1 MKTPVP
7 VTAQL
12 LRTHAP
18 PSPSGDSK
26 DDRGRVLVIAGSLEV
41 PGAALLAGTA
51 ALRIGAGKLQMAA
64 PRDMAVALGLAV
76 PEALVVGLPQTEDG
90 GVAAACAPDLAAR
103 AAHTDAVLVGPGM
116 NSGEETSALV
126 AALLRDTREG
136 SFLIDAAA
144 LGALPPD
151 PALTRD
157 LAKRPV
163 ITPHAGEMARLLD
176 RTREAIEADPLDAAR
191 TAAARFG
198 TVVVMKGSATYVVDP
213 EGEAWCYEEGRIGLA
228 TSGSGDALAGFIVGL
243 LARGADPVSA
253 ALWGV
258 YVHGEAGRR
267 LARSQGPLGFLA
279 RELAAEAPRIVIEV
293 LE

>member
-1 MKTPVP
+1 MKPTIP

-12 LRTHAP
+12 LRSHAP
-18 PSPSGDSK
+18 PNPQGDSK

-51 ALRIGAGKLQMAA
+51 ALRIGAGKLQMAVPA
-64 PRDMAVALGLAV
+64 DMAIALGLAV
-76 PEALVVGLPQTEDG
+76 PEALVAALPQSDDG
-90 GVAAACAPDLAAR
+90 SATRACAADLVAR
-103 AAHTDAVLVGPGM
+103 AGRNDAVLIGPGM
-116 NSGEETSALV
+116 AIGEETSALV
-126 AALLRDTREG
+126 TAILRDARKST
-136 SFLIDAAA
+136 FLLDAAA
-144 LGALPPD
+144 LGAMPGD
-151 PALTRD
+151 PSLTRD
-157 LAKRPV
+157 LARCAV
-163 ITPHAGEMARLLD
+163 ITPHAGEMAKLLD
-176 RTREAIEADPLDAAR
+176 REREAIEADPLGSAR

-213 EGEAWCYEEGRIGLA
+213 EGRAWCYEEGRIGLA
-228 TSGSGDALAGFIVGL
+228 TSGSGDALAGFIAGL
-243 LARGADPVSA
+243 LARGADPVPA

-267 LARSQGPLGFLA
+267 LARAQGPMGFLA